1 MPPRTLSAVD
11 LFAGAGGLSLGLA
24 AAGFTVHAAVES
36 DPQAAETYRL
46 NHMRTRVVD
55 TDMRSVEPASLFP
68 DRRRRLDLL
77 AGGPPCQGFS
87 IKGQRRIGHPGNAM
101 LDQLLRAA
109 AELRPRAVLV
119 ENVVGLTSMLG
130 GFYFDRLITGLERI
144 DLGEGRRYDVDYTFL
159 NAAHHGTPQNRRRL
173 FVVAVEPGRRFSW
186 PEPTTQPGDLTLWD
200 AISDL
205 PPEAVRPGETTS
217 YTRRQPSRYAAA
229 LRAEDGVVLN
239 HHTKRLEETRQKRLG
254 ALAEG
259 QDRRHL
265 PEELQA
271 GGHESKYRRL
281 RADAACPTLTA
292 HMGKDLSDF
301 IHPRL
306 GRTLTAREAAR
317 VQGFPDW
324 MEFAG
329 SQASQLNQIGNA
341 VPIPLATAVGRALA
355 EALRAPGRAGRPR
368 RTACATQ

>member
-1 MPPRTLSAVD
+1 MAPRTLSAVE

-24 AAGFTVHAAVES
+24 AAGFTIHAAVEL
-36 DPQAAETYRL
+36 DPQAAETYRR
-46 NHMRTRVVD
+46 NHRATRRLVEADV
-55 TDMRSVEPASLFP
+55 RSVDPASLFP

-101 LDQLLRAA
+101 LDQLLRAVSD
-109 AELRPRAVLV
+109 LRPRAVLV

-130 GFYFDRLITGLERI
+130 GYYFDRLITGLERI
-144 DLGEGRRYDVDYTFL
+144 DLGDNRRYHVDFASL
-159 NAAHHGTPQNRRRL
+159 NAAHFGTPQNRRRL
-173 FVVAVEPGRRFSW
+173 FVVAVEPDRQFSW
-186 PEPTTQPGDLTLWD
+186 PQPTTRVGDLTLWD

-205 PPEAVRPGETTS
+205 PPEAVRPGETTR
-217 YTRRQPSRYAAA
+217 YNRRRPSLYAVA
-229 LRAEDGVVLN
+229 LRSEGNPVLN
-239 HHTKRLEETRQKRLG
+239 HHTKRLQETRQKRLS
-254 ALAEG
+254 ALTQG

-271 GGHESKYRRL
+271 GGHETKYRRL
-281 RADAACPTLTA
+281 RADAACPTVTA

-306 GRTLTAREAAR
+306 DRTLTAREAAR

-324 MEFAG
+324 VEFAG

-341 VPIPLATAVGRALA
+341 VPVPLATAVGRALA
-355 EALRAPGRAGRPR
+355 EALRSPLAP
-368 RTACATQ
+368 RTQRTTSALQ